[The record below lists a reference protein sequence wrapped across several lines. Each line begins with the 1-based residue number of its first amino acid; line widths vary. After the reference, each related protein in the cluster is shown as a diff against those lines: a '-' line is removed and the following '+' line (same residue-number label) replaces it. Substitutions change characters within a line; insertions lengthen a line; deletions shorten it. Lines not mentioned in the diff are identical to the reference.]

1 MNLVPSGAAGRL
13 AYLLKLIAEGPQT
26 FSLGQLTERSR
37 LPTSTVHRLLQEL
50 VRSGLVE
57 RCAGQAYR
65 PGRDLYL
72 LASRLISQFDLVRC
86 ARPFLEELMES
97 WQETVVLCAYSPA
110 DMNAVIADV
119 VQTPNPFRYAVTVGG
134 VVELPWGSLGRA
146 ILANLPEDER
156 RQVLGLRK
164 VGPITGRPL
173 PPLKELEADLAMIRE
188 QGHSRFHDPEND
200 LSGIASPIFGREEKV
215 LGCIGVTMPA
225 KRYSLH
231 TEDDLANAVC
241 DAASRLS
248 ERARIAQT

>member
-1 MNLVPSGAAGRL
+1 MPSGAAGRL
-13 AYLLKLIAEGPQT
+13 AYLLKLIADGPQT
-26 FSLGQLTERSR
+26 FSLGQLTERSK

-57 RCAGQAYR
+57 RCPGQAYR

-72 LASRLISQFDLVRC
+72 LASRLISQFDLTRC
-86 ARPFLEELMES
+86 ARPFLEELMKN
-97 WQETVVLCAYSPA
+97 WQETVVLCAYSPT
-110 DMNAVIADV
+110 DLNAVIADV

-134 VVELPWGSLGRA
+134 VIELPWGSLGRA
-146 ILANLPEDER
+146 ILAHLPEDER
-156 RQVLGLRK
+156 KEVFGLQK

-173 PPLKELEADLAMIRE
+173 PPPAEMEADLAMIRE

-200 LSGIASPIFGREEKV
+200 LSGIASPIFGRDDEV
-215 LGCIGVTMPA
+215 LGCVGVTMPA

-231 TEDDLANAVC
+231 SEDSLAQAVR
-241 DAASRLS
+241 DAALRVS